1 MAKMSKLS
9 AELDELKK
17 CGEILIG
24 ISDTLRELFSKADE
38 EKPAKEPK
46 EKETM
51 AEETQKPEKK
61 ALSLTDVR
69 AVLAD
74 KSRNG
79 YTSDV
84 KSLLLKYGA
93 DKLSDIN
100 SANYETLLAEAR
112 VIGNA

>member
-1 MAKMSKLS
+1 MSKLS
-9 AELDELKK
+9 IELDELKK

-24 ISDTLRELFSKADE
+24 ISDTLRELFSTADE

-61 ALSLTDVR
+61 ELSLTDVR

-84 KSLLLKYGA
+84 KALLLKYGA
-93 DKLSDIN
+93 DKLSDIT
-100 SANYETLLAEAR
+100 SANYEALLAEAT